1 MKMKNINVWMVAFF
15 FLIGLILGAATIY
28 CVGKWTS
35 LFDKTVVTTEKQPE
49 DKVVSFN
56 MKDLVALGSDSA
68 PITVVEFSD
77 FQCPACSGFET
88 QVWPEFKAKFIDTGK
103 VKFYMKNFPLFSIH
117 PQAEKA
123 AEASQC
129 AFEQG
134 KYWEMHDSLYT
145 NVKQWSGNK
154 KAEDVFVSLAKKLS
168 LDEAKFKECL
178 TSNKY
183 QEFVVNSLK
192 EGIAAEVE
200 GTPTFFVNGEKA
212 FFGVYPVSSF
222 ETYFAKLGV
231 N

>member
-35 LFDKTVVTTEKQPE
+35 LFNTTVVTAEKQAE

-56 MKDLVALGSDSA
+56 MKGLVGIGSDSA
-68 PITVVEFSD
+68 PITVIGFSD
-77 FQCPACSGFET
+77 FQCPACAGFET
-88 QVWPEFKAKFIDTGK
+88 QVWPELKTKYVDTGK
-103 VKFYMKNFPLFSIH
+103 VKFYMKDFPLFSIH

-123 AEASQC
+123 AEASHC
-129 AFEQG
+129 ASEQG
-134 KYWEMHDSLYT
+134 KYWEMHDALFTS
-145 NVKQWSGNK
+145 VKTWSGNK
-154 KAEDVFVSLAKKLS
+154 KADDVFASLAKKLS

-192 EGIAAEVE
+192 EGVNAEVE
-200 GTPTFFVNGEKA
+200 GTPTFFINGKKV

-222 ETYFAKLGV
+222 DTYFAKLGLK
-231 N
+231 